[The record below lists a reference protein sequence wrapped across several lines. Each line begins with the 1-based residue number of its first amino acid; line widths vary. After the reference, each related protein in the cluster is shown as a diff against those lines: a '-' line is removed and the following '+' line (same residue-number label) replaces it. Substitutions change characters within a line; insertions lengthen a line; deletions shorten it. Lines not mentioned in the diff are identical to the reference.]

1 MELERE
7 EMETQAMLK
16 KTEMIEKM
24 NKYYNQVHAS
34 KHPSDALNN
43 AKTLMDYTEFR
54 LLTMM
59 L

>member
-1 MELERE
+1 
-7 EMETQAMLK
+7 METQAMLK